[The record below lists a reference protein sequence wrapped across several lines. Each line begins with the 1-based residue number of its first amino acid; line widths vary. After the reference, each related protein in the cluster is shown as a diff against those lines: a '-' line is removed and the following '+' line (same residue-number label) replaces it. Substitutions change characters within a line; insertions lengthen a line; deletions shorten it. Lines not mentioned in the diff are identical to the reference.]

1 MKCDEVEEEVCDEKS
16 RSDCATVNDL
26 VLEEVC
32 NTEAQEEEVCN
43 EIEVEECEDANDAEG
58 VNGVTENVLMKDCTE
73 TIEEVCETKE
83 QDVCKNVNE
92 LKGNVVTEEECEEV
106 IEKVCQQNGIENLGN
121 YCSEVEETV
130 CEVVNKEICRQV
142 RNCKTSTA
150 NLKYALHLRLYIC
163 TKVKFLVMDVLID
176 LNNGMP

>member
-150 NLKYALHLRLYIC
+150 TLY
-163 TKVKFLVMDVLID
+163 LY
-176 LNNGMP
+176 